1 VWRRRTG
8 RLKDT
13 AMERLEQQQDPLGET
28 TQCMVDF
35 RSRLWQ
41 PQEED
46 KGGRLV
52 AIIFVGVL
60 AVAGIVGFGLL

>member
-1 VWRRRTG
+1 
-8 RLKDT
+8 
-13 AMERLEQQQDPLGET
+13 MERIEQQQDPLTET
-28 TQCMVDF
+28 QQIMVDF
-35 RSRLWQ
+35 RSRLWE

-60 AVAGIVGFGLL
+60 VVAGVVGFGLL